1 MTAHL
6 TPADR
11 PSWPRRAVVT
21 AGMPYGNKGLH
32 FGHVGGV
39 FVPADF
45 YARFL
50 RDRLGRENVIFV
62 SGTDCYGSPIM
73 EGFRKRREAD
83 GYTKHIS
90 DYVREN
96 HDSQEADL
104 ASFGVSCDLYAGSAL
119 EPAVHIHERMTAEIV
134 ERLHEQGKLTKM
146 STKQFFDP
154 AAGQF
159 LNGRQVL
166 GRCPI
171 QGCKSEKAYADECDL
186 GHQFEPEELIAPKSA
201 LTGET
206 PELVPV
212 DNLYFDLPAYTEY
225 MREHTE
231 RLAADP
237 TVRSVVSKTM
247 QEWLDAPRLF
257 IQVKFRDE
265 FEAIRGELPAHEA
278 IEAEGNKGSF
288 TVVFP
293 TWRERDEA
301 HEVLNRA
308 GVRFRSGKA
317 LVPFRIS
324 GNVEWGVPLPEVEGC
339 RDLTAWVWPESL
351 WAPISFTRAV
361 LARDAA
367 KLEAT
372 GTPAAELAKCA
383 VADAQLVDDAPAMI
397 MDEPTYTHASLDWHD
412 WWASEDARAYQF
424 IGQDNIYFYC
434 IAQSGMWEALD
445 WNMQQSCVAANYHIL
460 YMGKKASSSSQ
471 TPPPLAHEMLEHYT
485 PEQLRA
491 HWLSLG
497 LGEKPVSFSPKA
509 FDLRETGKDKD
520 GNPILARDDKRVI
533 DPALKEGALLTG
545 VFNRLARSAFYGVA
559 VKEGDE
565 AAYRTGC
572 ILSLIHIWTRELEFE
587 ISDAA
592 AALRSAREDLPQT
605 DRETQ
610 RAIDEAIAA
619 VAAAEK
625 PIAAAKTA
633 FDETAAASDK
643 ARDAYSEAKE
653 AAEARQ
659 KELRK
664 RIGDEEKS
672 LKSQDRSITD
682 KLDEASAAQA
692 VIDEAED
699 VIAHPEVTE
708 AIAHALEADRAEHGD
723 RVVEVEELANTE
735 RDVREQ
741 TRASRIRFIAAIT
754 GIALLAIL
762 AIWMLL

>member
-1 MTAHL
+1 MTAQL
-6 TPADR
+6 TRADR

-73 EGFRKRREAD
+73 EGFRKRRETD
-83 GYTKHIS
+83 GYDKHIS

-96 HDSQEADL
+96 HDSQETDL

-119 EPAVHIHERMTAEIV
+119 EPAVHIHERVTAEIV
-134 ERLHEQGKLTKM
+134 ERLHEQGKLTKLT
-146 STKQFFDP
+146 TKQFFDP
-154 AAGQF
+154 AADQF

-212 DNLYFDLPAYTEY
+212 DNLYFDLPSYTEF

-265 FEAIRGELPAHEA
+265 FEAVRGELPTHEV

-361 LARDAA
+361 LARDAV
-367 KLEAT
+367 KLENE
-372 GTPAAELAKCA
+372 GTPAAELAEYA

-397 MDEPTYTHASLDWHD
+397 MDEPAYTHASLDWRD
-412 WWASEDARAYQF
+412 WWASEDARVYQF

-445 WNMQQSCVAANYHIL
+445 WGMQQSRVAANYHIL

-509 FDLRETGKDKD
+509 FDTRVTGKDKD
-520 GNPILARDDKRVI
+520 GNPVLARDDKRVI

-545 VFNRLARSAFYGVA
+545 VFNRLARSCFYGVS

-572 ILSLIHIWTRELEFE
+572 IPAGTPSDEVIAETEQAIIAFEQAMHTFELHHALGVCDELLRAANKRW
-587 ISDAA
+587 SDASKGAKNAEGAEADSAMTQALVDAFHQLRA
-592 AALRSAREDLPQT
+592 ATVLMHGIVPTGCEKIC
-605 DRETQ
+605 EHF
-610 RAIDEAIAA
+610 AIA
-619 VAAAEK
+619 
-625 PIAAAKTA
+625 
-633 FDETAAASDK
+633 
-643 ARDAYSEAKE
+643 
-653 AAEARQ
+653 
-659 KELRK
+659 
-664 RIGDEEKS
+664 
-672 LKSQDRSITD
+672 
-682 KLDEASAAQA
+682 
-692 VIDEAED
+692 
-699 VIAHPEVTE
+699 PEVFFSWDNIFKTNDE
-708 AIAHALEADRAEHGD
+708 LVSELGEQPGKHAVKALPP
-723 RVVEVEELANTE
+723 
-735 RDVREQ
+735 
-741 TRASRIRFIAAIT
+741 RFDFFEKHPSQF
-754 GIALLAIL
+754 
-762 AIWMLL
+762 

>member
-1 MTAHL
+1 MTTQL
-6 TPADR
+6 TRADR
-11 PSWPRRAVVT
+11 PAWPKRAVVT

-73 EGFRKRREAD
+73 EGFRKRQEAD
-83 GYTKHIS
+83 DYKKHIS

-119 EPAVHIHERMTAEIV
+119 EPAVHIHERVTSEIIR
-134 ERLHEQGKLTKM
+134 RLHEKGALEKR
-146 STKQFFDP
+146 STKQFYDRK
-154 AAGQF
+154 AGQF

-212 DNLYFDLPAYTEY
+212 DNLYFDLPEHLEY
-225 MREHTE
+225 LKTYAKQLEH
-231 RLAADP
+231 DP

-247 QEWLDAPRLF
+247 EEWLNPAQLY
-257 IQVKFRDE
+257 IQNKFR
-265 FEAIRGELPAHEA
+265 EAFDAIEGGLPAHTV
-278 IEAEGNKGSF
+278 IEPEGNKSSF
-288 TVVFP
+288 TVAFP
-293 TWRERDEA
+293 SWRERDEA
-301 HEVLNRA
+301 HEMLNA
-308 GVRFRSGKA
+308 GGVRFRSGKA
-317 LVPFRIS
+317 LVPFRIT
-324 GNVEWGVPLPEVEGC
+324 GNVEWGVPVPNDCGC
-339 RDLTAWVWPESL
+339 TDLTCWVWPESL

-367 KLEAT
+367 KLEAA
-372 GTPAAELAKCA
+372 GADPSGLAECAVSDAEL
-383 VADAQLVDDAPAMI
+383 VGDAPAMI
-397 MDEPTYTHASLDWHD
+397 MAEPEYTHASLDWRD

-509 FDLRETGKDKD
+509 FDTRVSGKDKD
-520 GNPILARDDKRVI
+520 GTEILACNDKRVI
-533 DPALKEGALLTG
+533 DPVLKEGAMLTG

-565 AAYRTGC
+565 SPYRTGC
-572 ILSLIHIWTRELEFE
+572 IP
-587 ISDAA
+587 AGA
-592 AALRSAREDLPQT
+592 PSAKVSA
-605 DRETQ
+605 ET
-610 RAIDEAIAA
+610 
-619 VAAAEK
+619 
-625 PIAAAKTA
+625 
-633 FDETAAASDK
+633 
-643 ARDAYSEAKE
+643 
-653 AAEARQ
+653 
-659 KELRK
+659 
-664 RIGDEEKS
+664 
-672 LKSQDRSITD
+672 
-682 KLDEASAAQA
+682 
-692 VIDEAED
+692 
-699 VIAHPEVTE
+699 
-708 AIAHALEADRAEHGD
+708 
-723 RVVEVEELANTE
+723 
-735 RDVREQ
+735 EQ
-741 TRASRIRFIAAIT
+741 
-754 GIALLAIL
+754 AIL
-762 AIWMLL
+762 AFEQAMHTFELHHALGVCDEFLRAANKRWSDASKAAKNAEDDKLMTQALVDAFHELRAATVLMHGIVPSGCEKICEHFAIAPEVFFSWEHIFETCDELVAELGEQAGTHAIKVLPPRFDFFEKHPSQY

>member
-1 MTAHL
+1 MTTQL
-6 TPADR
+6 TRADR
-11 PSWPRRAVVT
+11 PAWPKRAVVT

-73 EGFRKRREAD
+73 EGFRKRQEAD
-83 GYTKHIS
+83 DYKKHIS

-119 EPAVHIHERMTAEIV
+119 EPAVHIHERVTSEIIR
-134 ERLHEQGKLTKM
+134 RLHEKGALEKR
-146 STKQFFDP
+146 STKQFYDRK
-154 AAGQF
+154 AGQF

-212 DNLYFDLPAYTEY
+212 DNLYFDLPEHLEYLKTYTKQL
-225 MREHTE
+225 EH
-231 RLAADP
+231 DP

-247 QEWLDAPRLF
+247 EEWLNPAQLY
-257 IQVKFRDE
+257 IQNKFR
-265 FEAIRGELPAHEA
+265 EAFDAIEGGLPAHTV
-278 IEAEGNKGSF
+278 IEPEGNKSSF
-288 TVVFP
+288 TVAFP
-293 TWRERDEA
+293 SWRERDEA
-301 HEVLNRA
+301 HEMLNA
-308 GVRFRSGKA
+308 GGVRFRSGKA
-317 LVPFRIS
+317 LVPFRIT
-324 GNVEWGVPLPEVEGC
+324 GNVEWGVPVPNDCGC
-339 RDLTAWVWPESL
+339 TDLTCWVWPESL

-367 KLEAT
+367 KLEAA
-372 GTPAAELAKCA
+372 GADPSGLAECAVSDAEL
-383 VADAQLVDDAPAMI
+383 VGDAPAMI
-397 MDEPTYTHASLDWHD
+397 MAEPEYTHASLDWRD

-471 TPPPLAHEMLEHYT
+471 TPPPLAHEILEHYT

-509 FDLRETGKDKD
+509 FDTRVSGKDKD
-520 GNPILARDDKRVI
+520 GTEILACNDKRVI
-533 DPALKEGALLTG
+533 DPVLKEGAMLTG

-565 AAYRTGC
+565 SPYRTGC
-572 ILSLIHIWTRELEFE
+572 IP
-587 ISDAA
+587 AGA
-592 AALRSAREDLPQT
+592 PSAKVSA
-605 DRETQ
+605 ET
-610 RAIDEAIAA
+610 
-619 VAAAEK
+619 
-625 PIAAAKTA
+625 
-633 FDETAAASDK
+633 
-643 ARDAYSEAKE
+643 
-653 AAEARQ
+653 
-659 KELRK
+659 
-664 RIGDEEKS
+664 
-672 LKSQDRSITD
+672 
-682 KLDEASAAQA
+682 
-692 VIDEAED
+692 
-699 VIAHPEVTE
+699 
-708 AIAHALEADRAEHGD
+708 
-723 RVVEVEELANTE
+723 
-735 RDVREQ
+735 EQ
-741 TRASRIRFIAAIT
+741 
-754 GIALLAIL
+754 AIL
-762 AIWMLL
+762 AFEQAMHTFELHHALGVCDEFLRAANKRWSDASKAAKNAEDDKLMTQALVDAFHELRAATVLMHGIVPSGCEKICEHFAIAPEVFFSWEHIFETCDELVAELGEQAGTHAIKVLPPRFDFFEKHPSQY

>member
-1 MTAHL
+1 MTTQL
-6 TPADR
+6 TRADR
-11 PSWPRRAVVT
+11 PAWPKRAVVT

-73 EGFRKRREAD
+73 EGFRKRQEAD
-83 GYTKHIS
+83 DYKKHIS

-104 ASFGVSCDLYAGSAL
+104 ASFDVSCDLYAGSAL
-119 EPAVHIHERMTAEIV
+119 EPAVHIHERVTSEIIR
-134 ERLHEQGKLTKM
+134 RLHEKGALEKR
-146 STKQFFDP
+146 STKQFYDRK
-154 AAGQF
+154 AGQF

-212 DNLYFDLPAYTEY
+212 DNLYFDLPEHLEYLKTYTKQL
-225 MREHTE
+225 EH
-231 RLAADP
+231 DP

-247 QEWLDAPRLF
+247 EEWLNPAQLY
-257 IQVKFRDE
+257 IQNKFR
-265 FEAIRGELPAHEA
+265 EAFDAIEGGLPAHTV
-278 IEAEGNKGSF
+278 IEPEGNKSSF
-288 TVVFP
+288 TVAFP
-293 TWRERDEA
+293 SWRERDEA
-301 HEVLNRA
+301 HEMLNA
-308 GVRFRSGKA
+308 GGVRFRSGKA
-317 LVPFRIS
+317 LVPFRIT
-324 GNVEWGVPLPEVEGC
+324 GNVEWGVPVPNDCGC
-339 RDLTAWVWPESL
+339 TDLTCWVWPESL

-367 KLEAT
+367 KLEAA
-372 GTPAAELAKCA
+372 GADPSGLAECAVSDAEL
-383 VADAQLVDDAPAMI
+383 VGDAPVMI
-397 MDEPTYTHASLDWHD
+397 MAEPEYTHASLDWRD

-509 FDLRETGKDKD
+509 FDTRVSGKDKD
-520 GNPILARDDKRVI
+520 GTEILACNDKRVI
-533 DPALKEGALLTG
+533 DPVLKEGAMLTG

-565 AAYRTGC
+565 SPYRTGC
-572 ILSLIHIWTRELEFE
+572 IP
-587 ISDAA
+587 AGA
-592 AALRSAREDLPQT
+592 PSAEVSA
-605 DRETQ
+605 ET
-610 RAIDEAIAA
+610 
-619 VAAAEK
+619 
-625 PIAAAKTA
+625 
-633 FDETAAASDK
+633 
-643 ARDAYSEAKE
+643 
-653 AAEARQ
+653 
-659 KELRK
+659 
-664 RIGDEEKS
+664 
-672 LKSQDRSITD
+672 
-682 KLDEASAAQA
+682 
-692 VIDEAED
+692 
-699 VIAHPEVTE
+699 
-708 AIAHALEADRAEHGD
+708 
-723 RVVEVEELANTE
+723 
-735 RDVREQ
+735 EQ
-741 TRASRIRFIAAIT
+741 
-754 GIALLAIL
+754 AIL
-762 AIWMLL
+762 AFEQAMHTFELHHALGVCDEFLRAANKRWSDASKAAKNAEDDKLMTQALVDAFHELRAATVLMHGIVPSGCEKICEHFAIAPEVFFSWEHIFETCDELVAELGEQAGTHAIKVLPPRFDFFEKHPSQY

>member
-1 MTAHL
+1 MTTQL
-6 TPADR
+6 TRADR
-11 PSWPRRAVVT
+11 PAWPKRAVVT

-73 EGFRKRREAD
+73 EGFRKRQEAD
-83 GYTKHIS
+83 DYKKHIS

-119 EPAVHIHERMTAEIV
+119 EPAVHIHERVTSEIIR
-134 ERLHEQGKLTKM
+134 RLHEKGALEKR
-146 STKQFFDP
+146 STKQFYDRK
-154 AAGQF
+154 AGQF

-212 DNLYFDLPAYTEY
+212 DNLYFDLPEHLEYLKTYTKQL
-225 MREHTE
+225 EH
-231 RLAADP
+231 DP

-247 QEWLDAPRLF
+247 EEWLNPAQLY
-257 IQVKFRDE
+257 IQNKFR
-265 FEAIRGELPAHEA
+265 EAFDAIEGGLPAHTV
-278 IEAEGNKGSF
+278 IEPEGNKSSF
-288 TVVFP
+288 TVAFP
-293 TWRERDEA
+293 SWRERDEA
-301 HEVLNRA
+301 HEMLNA
-308 GVRFRSGKA
+308 GGVRFRSGKA
-317 LVPFRIS
+317 LVPFRIT
-324 GNVEWGVPLPEVEGC
+324 GNVEWGVPVPNDCGC
-339 RDLTAWVWPESL
+339 TDLTCWVWPESL

-367 KLEAT
+367 KLEAA
-372 GTPAAELAKCA
+372 GADPSGLAECAVSDAEL
-383 VADAQLVDDAPAMI
+383 VGDAPAMI
-397 MDEPTYTHASLDWHD
+397 MAEPEYTHASLDWRD

-424 IGQDNIYFYC
+424 LGHDNFYC

-509 FDLRETGKDKD
+509 FDARVSGKDKD
-520 GNPILARDDKRVI
+520 GTEILACNDKRVI
-533 DPALKEGALLTG
+533 DPVLKEGAMLTG

-565 AAYRTGC
+565 SPYRTGC
-572 ILSLIHIWTRELEFE
+572 IP
-587 ISDAA
+587 AGA
-592 AALRSAREDLPQT
+592 PSAEVSA
-605 DRETQ
+605 ET
-610 RAIDEAIAA
+610 
-619 VAAAEK
+619 
-625 PIAAAKTA
+625 
-633 FDETAAASDK
+633 
-643 ARDAYSEAKE
+643 
-653 AAEARQ
+653 
-659 KELRK
+659 
-664 RIGDEEKS
+664 
-672 LKSQDRSITD
+672 
-682 KLDEASAAQA
+682 
-692 VIDEAED
+692 
-699 VIAHPEVTE
+699 
-708 AIAHALEADRAEHGD
+708 
-723 RVVEVEELANTE
+723 
-735 RDVREQ
+735 EQ
-741 TRASRIRFIAAIT
+741 
-754 GIALLAIL
+754 AIL
-762 AIWMLL
+762 AFEQAMHTFELHHALGVCDEFLRAANKRWSDASKAAKNAEDDKLMTQALVDAFHELRAATVLMHGIVPSGCEKICEHFAIAPEVFFSWEHIFETCDELVAELGEQAGTHAIKVLPPRFDFFEKHPSQY

>member
-1 MTAHL
+1 MTAQL
-6 TPADR
+6 TRADR

-73 EGFRKRREAD
+73 EGFRKRRETD
-83 GYTKHIS
+83 GYDKHIS
-90 DYVREN
+90 NYVREN
-96 HDSQEADL
+96 HDSQETDL

-119 EPAVHIHERMTAEIV
+119 EPAVHIHERVTAEIV
-134 ERLHEQGKLTKM
+134 ERLHEQGKLTKLT
-146 STKQFFDP
+146 TKQFFDP

-212 DNLYFDLPAYTEY
+212 DNLYFDLPSYTEF

-265 FEAIRGELPAHEA
+265 FEAVRGELPTHEV

-367 KLEAT
+367 KLEEEGAD
-372 GTPAAELAKCA
+372 PSELAPTA
-383 VADAQLVDDAPAMI
+383 VEDADLTSDAPAMI
-397 MDEPTYTHASLDWHD
+397 MDEPAYTHASLDWRD

-445 WNMQQSCVAANYHIL
+445 WGMQQSCVAANYHIL

-471 TPPPLAHEMLEHYT
+471 TPPPLAHEMLDHYT

-509 FDLRETGKDKD
+509 FDTRVTGKDKD
-520 GNPILARDDKRVI
+520 GNPVLARDDKRVI

-545 VFNRLARSAFYGVA
+545 VFNRLARSCFYGVS

-572 ILSLIHIWTRELEFE
+572 IPAGTPSDEVIAETEQAIIAFEQAMHTFELHHALGVCDELLRAANKRW
-587 ISDAA
+587 SDASKGAKNAEGAEADSAMTQALVDAFHQLRA
-592 AALRSAREDLPQT
+592 ATVLMHGIVPTGCEKIC
-605 DRETQ
+605 EHF
-610 RAIDEAIAA
+610 AIA
-619 VAAAEK
+619 
-625 PIAAAKTA
+625 
-633 FDETAAASDK
+633 
-643 ARDAYSEAKE
+643 
-653 AAEARQ
+653 
-659 KELRK
+659 
-664 RIGDEEKS
+664 
-672 LKSQDRSITD
+672 
-682 KLDEASAAQA
+682 
-692 VIDEAED
+692 
-699 VIAHPEVTE
+699 PEVFFSWDNIFKTNDE
-708 AIAHALEADRAEHGD
+708 LVSELGEQPGKHAVKALPP
-723 RVVEVEELANTE
+723 
-735 RDVREQ
+735 
-741 TRASRIRFIAAIT
+741 RFDFFEKHPSQF
-754 GIALLAIL
+754 
-762 AIWMLL
+762 

>member
-1 MTAHL
+1 MTTQL
-6 TPADR
+6 TRADR
-11 PSWPRRAVVT
+11 PAWPKRAVVT

-73 EGFRKRREAD
+73 EGFRKRQEAD
-83 GYTKHIS
+83 DYKKHIS

-119 EPAVHIHERMTAEIV
+119 EPAVHIHERVTSEIIR
-134 ERLHEQGKLTKM
+134 RLHEKGALEKR
-146 STKQFFDP
+146 STKQFYDRK
-154 AAGQF
+154 AGQF

-212 DNLYFDLPAYTEY
+212 DNLYFDLPEHLEYLKTYTKQL
-225 MREHTE
+225 EH
-231 RLAADP
+231 DP

-247 QEWLDAPRLF
+247 EEWLNPAQLY
-257 IQVKFRDE
+257 IQNKFR
-265 FEAIRGELPAHEA
+265 EAFDAIEGGLPAHTV
-278 IEAEGNKGSF
+278 IEPEGNKSSF
-288 TVVFP
+288 TVAFP
-293 TWRERDEA
+293 SWRERDEA
-301 HEVLNRA
+301 HEMLNA
-308 GVRFRSGKA
+308 GGVRFRSGKA
-317 LVPFRIS
+317 LVPFRIT
-324 GNVEWGVPLPEVEGC
+324 GNVEWGVPVPNDCGC
-339 RDLTAWVWPESL
+339 TDLTCWVWPESL

-367 KLEAT
+367 KLEAA
-372 GTPAAELAKCA
+372 GADPSGLAECAVSDAEL
-383 VADAQLVDDAPAMI
+383 VGDAPAMI
-397 MDEPTYTHASLDWHD
+397 MAEPEYTHASLDWRD

-509 FDLRETGKDKD
+509 FDTRVSGKDKD
-520 GNPILARDDKRVI
+520 GTEILACNDKRVI
-533 DPALKEGALLTG
+533 DPVLKEGAMLTG

-565 AAYRTGC
+565 SPYRTGC
-572 ILSLIHIWTRELEFE
+572 IP
-587 ISDAA
+587 AGA
-592 AALRSAREDLPQT
+592 PSAKVSA
-605 DRETQ
+605 ET
-610 RAIDEAIAA
+610 
-619 VAAAEK
+619 
-625 PIAAAKTA
+625 
-633 FDETAAASDK
+633 
-643 ARDAYSEAKE
+643 
-653 AAEARQ
+653 
-659 KELRK
+659 
-664 RIGDEEKS
+664 
-672 LKSQDRSITD
+672 
-682 KLDEASAAQA
+682 
-692 VIDEAED
+692 
-699 VIAHPEVTE
+699 
-708 AIAHALEADRAEHGD
+708 
-723 RVVEVEELANTE
+723 
-735 RDVREQ
+735 EQ
-741 TRASRIRFIAAIT
+741 
-754 GIALLAIL
+754 AIL
-762 AIWMLL
+762 AFEQAMHTFELHHALGVCDEFLRAANKRWSDASKAAKNAEDDKLMTQALVDAFHELRAATVLMHGIVPSGCEKICEHFTIAPEVFFSWEHIFETCDELVAELGEQAGTHAIKVLPPRFDFFEKHPSQY

>member
-1 MTAHL
+1 MTTQL
-6 TPADR
+6 TRADR
-11 PSWPRRAVVT
+11 PAWPKRAVVT

-73 EGFRKRREAD
+73 EGFRKRQEAD
-83 GYTKHIS
+83 DYKKHIS

-119 EPAVHIHERMTAEIV
+119 EPAVHIHERVTSEIIR
-134 ERLHEQGKLTKM
+134 RLHEKGALEKR
-146 STKQFFDP
+146 STKQFYDRK
-154 AAGQF
+154 AGQF

-206 PELVPV
+206 PELIPV
-212 DNLYFDLPAYTEY
+212 NNLYFDLPEHLEYLKTYTKQL
-225 MREHTE
+225 EH
-231 RLAADP
+231 DP

-247 QEWLDAPRLF
+247 EEWLNPAQLY
-257 IQVKFRDE
+257 IQNKFR
-265 FEAIRGELPAHEA
+265 EAFDAIEGGLPAHTV
-278 IEAEGNKGSF
+278 IEPEGNKSSF
-288 TVVFP
+288 TVAFP
-293 TWRERDEA
+293 SWRERDEA
-301 HEVLNRA
+301 HEMLNA
-308 GVRFRSGKA
+308 GGVRFRSGKA
-317 LVPFRIS
+317 LVPFRIT
-324 GNVEWGVPLPEVEGC
+324 GNVEWGVPVPNDCGC
-339 RDLTAWVWPESL
+339 TDLTCWVWPESL

-367 KLEAT
+367 KLEAA
-372 GTPAAELAKCA
+372 GADPSGLAECAVSDAEL
-383 VADAQLVDDAPAMI
+383 VGDAPAMI
-397 MDEPTYTHASLDWHD
+397 MAEPEYTHASLDWRD

-509 FDLRETGKDKD
+509 FDTRVSGKDKD
-520 GNPILARDDKRVI
+520 GTEILACNDKRVI
-533 DPALKEGALLTG
+533 DPVLKEGAMLTG

-565 AAYRTGC
+565 SPYRTGC
-572 ILSLIHIWTRELEFE
+572 IP
-587 ISDAA
+587 AGA
-592 AALRSAREDLPQT
+592 PSAEVSA
-605 DRETQ
+605 ET
-610 RAIDEAIAA
+610 
-619 VAAAEK
+619 
-625 PIAAAKTA
+625 
-633 FDETAAASDK
+633 
-643 ARDAYSEAKE
+643 
-653 AAEARQ
+653 
-659 KELRK
+659 
-664 RIGDEEKS
+664 
-672 LKSQDRSITD
+672 
-682 KLDEASAAQA
+682 
-692 VIDEAED
+692 
-699 VIAHPEVTE
+699 
-708 AIAHALEADRAEHGD
+708 
-723 RVVEVEELANTE
+723 
-735 RDVREQ
+735 EQ
-741 TRASRIRFIAAIT
+741 
-754 GIALLAIL
+754 AIL
-762 AIWMLL
+762 AFEQAMHTFELHHALGVCDEFLRAANKRWSDASKAAKNAEDDKLMTQALVDAFHELRAATVLMHGIVPSGCEKICEHFAIAPEVFFSWEHIFETCDELVAELGEQAGTHAIKVLPPRFDFFEKHPSQY

>member
-1 MTAHL
+1 MTTQL
-6 TPADR
+6 TRADR
-11 PSWPRRAVVT
+11 PAWPKRAVVT

-73 EGFRKRREAD
+73 EGFRKRQEAD
-83 GYTKHIS
+83 DYKKHIS

-119 EPAVHIHERMTAEIV
+119 EPAVHIHERVTSEIIR
-134 ERLHEQGKLTKM
+134 RLHEKGALEKR
-146 STKQFFDP
+146 STKQFYDRK
-154 AAGQF
+154 AGQF

-206 PELVPV
+206 PELIPV
-212 DNLYFDLPAYTEY
+212 DNLYFDLPEHLEYLKTYTKQL
-225 MREHTE
+225 EH
-231 RLAADP
+231 DP

-247 QEWLDAPRLF
+247 EEWLNPAQLY
-257 IQVKFRDE
+257 IQNKFR
-265 FEAIRGELPAHEA
+265 EAFDAIEGGLPAHTV
-278 IEAEGNKGSF
+278 IEPEGNKSSF
-288 TVVFP
+288 TVAFP
-293 TWRERDEA
+293 SWRERDEA
-301 HEVLNRA
+301 HEMLNA
-308 GVRFRSGKA
+308 GGVRFRSGKA
-317 LVPFRIS
+317 LVPFRIT
-324 GNVEWGVPLPEVEGC
+324 GNVEWGVPVPNDCGC
-339 RDLTAWVWPESL
+339 TDLTCWVWPESL

-367 KLEAT
+367 KLEAA
-372 GTPAAELAKCA
+372 GADPSGLAECAVSDAEL
-383 VADAQLVDDAPAMI
+383 VGDAPAMI
-397 MDEPTYTHASLDWHD
+397 MAEPEYTHASLDWRD

-509 FDLRETGKDKD
+509 FDTRVSGKDKD
-520 GNPILARDDKRVI
+520 GTEILACNDKRVI
-533 DPALKEGALLTG
+533 DPVLKEGAMLTG

-565 AAYRTGC
+565 SPYRTGC
-572 ILSLIHIWTRELEFE
+572 IP
-587 ISDAA
+587 AGA
-592 AALRSAREDLPQT
+592 PSAKVSA
-605 DRETQ
+605 ET
-610 RAIDEAIAA
+610 
-619 VAAAEK
+619 
-625 PIAAAKTA
+625 
-633 FDETAAASDK
+633 
-643 ARDAYSEAKE
+643 
-653 AAEARQ
+653 
-659 KELRK
+659 
-664 RIGDEEKS
+664 
-672 LKSQDRSITD
+672 
-682 KLDEASAAQA
+682 
-692 VIDEAED
+692 
-699 VIAHPEVTE
+699 
-708 AIAHALEADRAEHGD
+708 
-723 RVVEVEELANTE
+723 
-735 RDVREQ
+735 EQ
-741 TRASRIRFIAAIT
+741 
-754 GIALLAIL
+754 AIL
-762 AIWMLL
+762 AFEQAMHTFELHHALGVCDEFLRAANKRWSDASKAAKNAEDDKLMTQALVDAFHELRAATVLMHGIVPSGCEKICEHFAIAPEVFFSWGHIFETCDELVAELGEQAGTHAIKVLPPRFDFFEKHPSQY